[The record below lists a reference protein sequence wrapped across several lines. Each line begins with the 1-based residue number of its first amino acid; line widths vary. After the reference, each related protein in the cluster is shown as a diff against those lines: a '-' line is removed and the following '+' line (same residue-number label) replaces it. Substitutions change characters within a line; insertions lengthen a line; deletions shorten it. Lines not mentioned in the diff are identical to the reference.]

1 MFKVMSMEQGPLR
14 RVQRLAAGLALVLLL
29 AVFWLGPQV
38 MSRHLIPV
46 PWDKLVHL
54 LTYALLVVALGLVN
68 RLQSARGLWLALV
81 VAVLVGALDEYLQI
95 GQPGRSADWAD
106 LGANCAG
113 AALGFAW
120 LAMMA
125 KQRDRRV
132 KHPAHE
138 DMD

>member
-1 MFKVMSMEQGPLR
+1 MSMEQDTLR
-14 RVQRLAAGLALVLLL
+14 TQRLAAGFALVLLL
-29 AVFWLGPQV
+29 AVFWLGPRV
-38 MSRHLIPV
+38 MSLGLIPV

-54 LTYALLVVALGLVN
+54 LTYALLVVALGLIN
-68 RLQSARGLWLALV
+68 YLRGARALWLAFV

-113 AALGFAW
+113 AALGLAW

-132 KHPAHE
+132 KHPARE
-138 DMD
+138 NMD